1 MFPVSTV
8 RSKKWF
14 GQWLILADIDGIGGA
29 ALLVLHKGIEV
40 QCMPLPFV
48 RNRCTDKTDRTGY
61 RGNKQSFA
69 LVGTEDE
76 QIELVVLVLRGTIA
90 VESNANHTF
99 LIHVGRGDAETGH
112 GALADQYAGIVDA
125 VGTKAVLV
133 EPLENTVGVEF
144 LTHSQIV
151 KPYLVTLLHG

>member
-1 MFPVSTV
+1 MA
-8 RSKKWF
+8 
-14 GQWLILADIDGIGGA
+14 LA
-29 ALLVLHKGIEV
+29 VPHKGIEV
-40 QCMPLPFV
+40 KGVTFPLLKDGSADE
-48 RNRCTDKTDRTGY
+48 TDGATYGGNGKTIV
-61 RGNKQSFA
+61 Q
-69 LVGTEDE
+69 VGTEDE
-76 QIELVVLVLRGTIA
+76 KIELVATVFRRAVTLERYADDTLRID
-90 VESNANHTF
+90 
-99 LIHVGRGDAETGH
+99 LGRGDAETGH